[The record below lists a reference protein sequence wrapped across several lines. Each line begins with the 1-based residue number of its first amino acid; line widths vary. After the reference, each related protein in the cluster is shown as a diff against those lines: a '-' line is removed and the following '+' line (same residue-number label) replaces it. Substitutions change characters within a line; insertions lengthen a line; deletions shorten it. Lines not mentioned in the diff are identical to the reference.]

1 MYTRRQRARNIA
13 NRRNVQLK
21 VSCSQEMDV
30 LKILTIRVSTRYRFK
45 FEYCTFV
52 KVDRLRKNICPRPT
66 EGASRGSEWLGLH
79 VYVYVFK
86 YSEYVQTS
94 NSLSAAV
101 LSRREFTAYDPTRR
115 DATKPSCRVWSGTR
129 ALWVMGINN
138 HMLGLWLTS
147 PAGCLRRKPKIS
159 STSPLRSLGRITNLL
174 LHVRLPTYIG
184 GWLARAR

>member
-30 LKILTIRVSTRYRFK
+30 LKILTIVSTRYRFK

-66 EGASRGSEWLGLH
+66 QGASRGSEWLGLH

-101 LSRREFTAYDPTRR
+101 WVVANSLHTTRR
-115 DATKPSCRVWSGTR
+115 DATRLSRRVVSGW
-129 ALWVMGINN
+129 A
-138 HMLGLWLTS
+138 
-147 PAGCLRRKPKIS
+147 
-159 STSPLRSLGRITNLL
+159 
-174 LHVRLPTYIG
+174 
-184 GWLARAR
+184 LARYELWALTTTCWDYDWRHPRAVCVANRRLAAPAPYDP

>member
-1 MYTRRQRARNIA
+1 MYTRRQRARKIA

-30 LKILTIRVSTRYRFK
+30 LKILTTRVSTRYWFK

-66 EGASRGSEWLGLH
+66 QGASRGSEWLGLH

-101 LSRREFTAYDPTRR
+101 LSRREFTAHDPTRR
-115 DATKPSCRVWSGTR
+115 DAKSRRVVSGW
-129 ALWVMGINN
+129 A
-138 HMLGLWLTS
+138 
-147 PAGCLRRKPKIS
+147 
-159 STSPLRSLGRITNLL
+159 
-174 LHVRLPTYIG
+174 
-184 GWLARAR
+184 LARYELWALTTTCWDYDWRHPRAVCVANRRLAAPAPYDP